1 MAPRGRDRR
10 GRRSARRK
18 PIDRALDLGS
28 SCGDVPGRG
37 RTDAGRCRA
46 GAARARR
53 IERLAADGASAPRSR
68 AAAPRRGRSRRREP
82 GRSAEEAESF
92 GATDI
97 LVVALAERS
106 LLADAGDEAE
116 GEALAARARALLD
129 DGALREHLLS
139 AIAFAASAR
148 QGLRHGDLQR
158 ARADLARAH
167 ALASRLTHALP
178 WYAVQTDVELGH
190 ADVALLDAP
199 RRGRGSQPPPR
210 SSDSRPRL
218 GILAGRVDALRAE
231 LARVE
236 ALGEDRATVL
246 TSRAT
251 ASPLRTTHL
260 LPRDRGATLRLAEH
274 GEDAGDLDLP
284 EARRLQQERGDR
296 TGGRARPRL
305 GTGSGRVRPRSPT
318 RVM

>member
-1 MAPRGRDRR
+1 MTR
-10 GRRSARRK
+10 
-18 PIDRALDLGS
+18 
-28 SCGDVPGRG
+28 
-37 RTDAGRCRA
+37 
-46 GAARARR
+46 
-53 IERLAADGASAPRSR
+53 
-68 AAAPRRGRSRRREP
+68 
-82 GRSAEEAESF
+82 
-92 GATDI
+92 
-97 LVVALAERS
+97 
-106 LLADAGDEAE
+106 GDEAE

-129 DGALREHLLS
+129 DGALREHPLS

-199 RRGRGSQPPPR
+199 EAR
-210 SSDSRPRL
+210 SWLSAAAEILRLRPRL
-218 GILAGRVDALRAE
+218 GILAGRADALRAE

-246 TSRAT
+246 TT
-251 ASPLRTTHL
+251 AELRPPAAPDHAPL

-318 RVM
+318 PGDVNGAPHPLDGRSTPCSTTRPPSAGLRFATTGT